1 MTIEEALLRLAESTA
16 DAVAKVLR
24 TFAGDAVD
32 RGAAAVVPT
41 GQNVFHGILVPSV
54 IANVDYVDGITGG
67 NIFVMSR
74 AGAHRLS
81 AAMMGLEL
89 EPGQD
94 SNEVGELELSAVG
107 EAANQ
112 MLAAAAVATSAV
124 LGQEVAIAPPR
135 TRVLYTADDADKGYE
150 LTPHA
155 TIVSFS
161 VLDEPCKLIQLIPNA
176 FVVRMTRAFADLEAD
191 MVGDG
196 LDLAG
201 KQVLFSPDLLRQ
213 VPVRVSVEL
222 GRVRM
227 PLARAVGLPPGAVVE
242 LDRAA
247 DDPVDLFVNG
257 TRFAEGRLV
266 LLDGNEW
273 ALRIEKVLGT
283 S

>member
-16 DAVAKVLR
+16 DAIAKVLR
-24 TFAGDAVD
+24 GFAGDSID
-32 RGAAAVVPT
+32 RGAAVVVPA
-41 GQNVFHGILVPSV
+41 GQHAFSGIPLPSV

-74 AGAHRLS
+74 AGAHRLA
-81 AAMMGLEL
+81 AAMMGTEL

-94 SNEVGELELSAVG
+94 RQDIGELELSAVG

-112 MLAAAAVATSAV
+112 MMAAAAVAISAV
-124 LGQEVAIAPPR
+124 LGQEVEISPPQ
-135 TRVLYTADDADKGYE
+135 TRVLFNADEAAKTYE
-150 LTPHA
+150 KTPHA
-155 TIVSFS
+155 TVVSFS
-161 VLDEPCKLIQLIPNA
+161 LLDEPCKLIQLVPNA

-196 LDLAG
+196 LDLEG
-201 KQVLFSPDLLRQ
+201 KQVLFSPELLRK

-222 GRVRM
+222 GRARM
-227 PLARAVGLPPGAVVE
+227 PLARAVGLPSGAIVE

-257 TRFAEGRLV
+257 KRYAEGKLV
-266 LLDGNEW
+266 LVDGHEW
-273 ALRIEKVLGT
+273 ALRIERVLGT
-283 S
+283 R

>member
-24 TFAGDAVD
+24 TFAGESVD
-32 RGAAAVVPT
+32 RGAAVVVGA
-41 GQNVFHGILVPSV
+41 GQHPFAGLPVPSV

-67 NIFVMSR
+67 NVFVMSR
-74 AGAHRLS
+74 AGAHRLA
-81 AAMMGLEL
+81 AAMMGIEL

-94 SNEVGELELSAVG
+94 RLDVGELELSAVG

-112 MLAAAAVATSAV
+112 MMAAAATATSAV
-124 LGQEVAIAPPR
+124 LGQEVEISPPQ
-135 TRVLYTADDADKGYE
+135 TRVVFTADEAEKGHE
-150 LTPHA
+150 KTPHA

-161 VLDEPCKLIQLIPNA
+161 VLDEPCKLIQLVPNA

-196 LDLAG
+196 LDLEG
-201 KQVLFSPDLLRQ
+201 KQVLFSPELLRR

-222 GRVRM
+222 GRARM
-227 PLARAVGLPPGAVVE
+227 PLARAVGLPAGAVVE

-257 TRFAEGRLV
+257 KRYAEGRLV
-266 LLDGNEW
+266 LLEGNEW
-273 ALRIEKVLGT
+273 ALRLDRVLGAG
-283 S
+283 